1 MDTLTIDNGGE
12 IISTTPAPGDIP
24 HDDETYGDSSPVS
37 LDYFREKVRDFQTAL
52 NSVDLAYRA
61 GLDVYE
67 ISPSDRLAELLTDY
81 ESRAGTLKATAET
94 LNAGAALVNAAGGRM
109 PVLSIPS
116 TLGLPQFV
124 MPAIYVAALATG
136 VYLISWAKD
145 YAALLRAEIDERAAQ
160 MDAQTNPADRAKVA
174 AAQASA
180 ASAAGGFMSGLGSLA
195 TVLKWGAIGIAA
207 FLAWRAYKAAKNDD

>member
-12 IISTTPAPGDIP
+12 IISTTPASGDIP
-24 HDDETYGDSSPVS
+24 HDDETYGDSSPIS

-124 MPAIYVAALATG
+124 MPAVYIAALATAA
-136 VYLISWAKD
+136 YLISWAKD
-145 YAALLRAEIDERAAQ
+145 HTEYLRAAIDERAAQ
-160 MDAQTNPADRAKVA
+160 IDAQLTPQDKARVA
-174 AAQASA
+174 AAQSSA
-180 ASAAGGFMSGLGSLA
+180 ASAAGAFSKGLDTLA
-195 TVLKWGAIGIAA
+195 TIMKWGAIGIAA
-207 FLAWRAYKAAKNDD
+207 FLAWRAYKAAKSDD